1 MAERS
6 PLTGDSAHI
15 AQDNQD
21 NINKEP
27 GSEAQR
33 GYEPK
38 NTTSSASPSSK
49 DEYNSARSISLEE

>member
-1 MAERS
+1 MAEQS

-27 GSEAQR
+27 GGEAQR
-33 GYEPK
+33 VFRCL
-38 NTTSSASPSSK
+38 N
-49 DEYNSARSISLEE
+49 